1 LTAIG
6 AINRAK
12 GRNDCPNR
20 KLIMPTQS
28 APANDDLTTPQQN
41 GSMAVSVADIPPQA
55 SGPSQRGCE
64 TLDANEAVARIA
76 YALNEVIAIYPIT
89 PASPMGEWADAWSAA
104 GVKNLW
110 KTVPAVV
117 EMQSEGGA
125 AATIH
130 GALQTGALSTT
141 FTSSQGLLLMIPNMY
156 KIAGELTPTVFH
168 IAARA
173 IAAQALSIFG
183 DHSDVMAARATGWAM
198 LCSAS
203 VQEAHDLALIAHSA
217 TLESRIPF
225 LHFFD
230 GFRTSHEISKIKLLA
245 NDALRAMI
253 NETRVLEHRAR
264 ALSPDHPVIRGTAQN
279 PDVYFQARETVNPF
293 YAACPQIVQRA
304 MDLFAKLTGRRY
316 GLFEYHG
323 ATDAER
329 VIVLMG
335 SGCETA
341 HETIDYLNEQ
351 NEKLGLLK
359 VRLYRPFDASTFVK
373 MLPMTVRHIAVLD
386 RTKEPGCAGEPLY
399 LDCVNALYEQ
409 GRSQVRVVGGR
420 YGLSSKEFTPAM
432 VKAVFDNLAKES
444 PKKHFTVGI
453 DDDLAH
459 TSLEVDSDFSI
470 EPDDVVRAQFFGLG
484 SDGTV
489 GANKESIK
497 IIGENTDN
505 FAQGYFV
512 YDSKKS
518 GAMTISHL
526 RFGPRPI
533 RSTYLISK
541 ANFVACHQSFL
552 LETYDVL
559 KDLAPSGTF
568 LLNSP
573 FDQQSVWKHL
583 PENTQRRLIDKRAR
597 FFVIDAHKVAH
608 DCGMGGRINTVMQT
622 CFFAISGVLPAKQAI
637 EAIKN
642 SIRKIYAKK
651 GDEIVEMNLHAVDE
665 TLAHLY
671 EVEVPDVVVSAAS
684 GRNGH
689 IKQAPEF
696 VRNVLG
702 EIVAGRG
709 DGIPVSALPNDGTYP
724 TGTTQW
730 EKRNLATE
738 VPVWDPEV
746 CIQCGKCVLVCPHAV
761 IRSKVYDSPA
771 LHNAPTTFKSR
782 EARLPEWKGLRYTL
796 QIAVEDCTGCGIC
809 VDVCPARNKSEA
821 RLKAINMEPQ
831 LPLRQSERENWGFFL
846 SIPEFDRRKI
856 TNASVR
862 EMQVQQPLFEFSG
875 ACAGCG
881 ETPYIKL
888 LTQLFGD
895 RLIIANATG
904 CSSIYGG
911 NLPTTPYAK
920 DANGRGPAWANSLFE
935 DNAEFGLGFRVSI
948 DKQQEFAGEL
958 LQRLSPQIGR
968 RLTTEILNARQR
980 DEADIFDQR
989 ARVTELKR
997 RLKSVEGADAQR
1009 LLALA
1014 DLLVRKSVWIV
1025 GGDGWGYDIGY
1036 GGLDHVLASGQN
1048 IKVLLL
1054 DTEVYSNTGGQ
1065 CSKSTPRAAVAKFA
1079 SGGKRGPKKDLG
1091 LMAMTYGTIYVASVA
1106 MGAKDEHTLKA
1117 FLEAEAYDGP
1127 ALIIAYSHCIAHG
1140 INMSTALQNQKA
1152 AVDSAQWLLYRY
1164 NPDRAAVGENPLK
1177 LDSAA
1182 PRSKVADYFKL
1193 ENRFRMLHQTDPAA
1207 ARSLLA
1213 QAQADVNARRTFY
1226 EFLSSRKLNPTSA
1239 P

>member
-1 LTAIG
+1 VNL
-6 AINRAK
+6 INKERARYK
-12 GRNDCPNR
+12 
-20 KLIMPTQS
+20 
-28 APANDDLTTPQQN
+28 
-41 GSMAVSVADIPPQA
+41 
-55 SGPSQRGCE
+55 

-89 PASPMGEWADAWSAA
+89 PASPMGEWADSWSSR

-110 KTVPAVV
+110 HTVPEIV
-117 EMQSEGGA
+117 EMQSEAGA
-125 AATIH
+125 AGVIH

-168 IAARA
+168 VAARSL
-173 IAAQALSIFG
+173 AAQALSIFG
-183 DHSDVMAARATGWAM
+183 DHSDVMAARATGWGM

-203 VQEAHDLALIAHSA
+203 VQEAQDLALIAHAA

-225 LHFFD
+225 VHFFD
-230 GFRTSHEISKIKLLA
+230 GFRTSHEISKIDILP
-245 NDALRAMI
+245 DEVLRTMI
-253 NETRVLEHRAR
+253 DETRVIEHRAR

-293 YAACPQIVQRA
+293 YASCPGIVQQA
-304 MDLFAKLTGRRY
+304 MDHFAQLTGRRY
-316 GLFEYHG
+316 ALFEYHG

-335 SGCETA
+335 SGCEA
-341 HETIDYLNEQ
+341 VHETVDFLAAQ
-351 NEKLGLLK
+351 NEKVGVVK
-359 VRLYRPFDASTFVK
+359 VRLYRPFDVKAFVNT
-373 MLPMTVRHIAVLD
+373 LPMTVRSIAVLD
-386 RTKEPGCAGEPLY
+386 RTKEPGSGGEPLY

-409 GRSQVRVVGGR
+409 GRSDLRVVGGR

-432 VKAVFDNLAKES
+432 VKAVFDNLAQAS

-453 DDDLAH
+453 DDDLSH
-459 TSLEVDSDFSI
+459 TSLDVDLNLSI
-470 EPDDVVRAQFFGLG
+470 EPEDVVRAQFFGLG

-497 IIGENTDN
+497 IIGENTDH

-512 YDSKKS
+512 YDSKKA
-518 GAMTISHL
+518 GATTISHL

-533 RSTYLISK
+533 RSTYLVSK
-541 ANFVACHQSFL
+541 ANFVACHQPFL
-552 LETYDVL
+552 LQSCDVL
-559 KDLAPSGTF
+559 RDLAKGGTF

-573 FDQQSVWKHL
+573 YDRNRVWEHL
-583 PENTQRRLIDKRAR
+583 PESVQAKLIETQAC
-597 FFVIDAHKVAH
+597 FFVIDANKVARN
-608 DCGMGGRINTVMQT
+608 CGMGGHINTIMQT
-622 CFFAISGVLPAKQAI
+622 CFFAISGVLPPEQAI
-637 EAIKN
+637 DAIKN
-642 SIRKIYAKK
+642 SIRQTYAKK
-651 GDEIVEMNLHAVDE
+651 GGGIVEMNLRAVDE
-665 TLAHLY
+665 TLTHLY
-671 EVEVPDVVVSAAS
+671 EVTVQDAVVPVTSS
-684 GRNGH
+684 SNGE
-689 IKQAPEF
+689 IKRAPEF

-702 EIVAGRG
+702 EIMAGRG
-709 DGIPVSALPNDGTYP
+709 DRVPVTALPNDGTYP
-724 TGTTQW
+724 TGTSRW
-730 EKRNLATE
+730 EKRNLASE
-738 VPVWDPEV
+738 IPVWDQAI
-746 CIQCGKCVLVCPHAV
+746 CIQCGKCVMVCPHAV
-761 IRSKVYDSPA
+761 IRSKVYEAAVLQGAPA
-771 LHNAPTTFKSR
+771 SFNSA
-782 EARLPEWKGLRYTL
+782 EARLPEWKGLKYTL
-796 QIAVEDCTGCGIC
+796 QVAAEDCTGCGIC

-821 RLKAINMEPQ
+821 RLKAINMQPQ
-831 LPLRQSERENWGFFL
+831 LPLWDAERENWNFFL
-846 SIPEFDRRKI
+846 SLPELDRRRVSTDHLRK
-856 TNASVR
+856 
-862 EMQVQQPLFEFSG
+862 MQVQQPLFEFSG

-911 NLPTTPYAK
+911 NLPTTPYTT
-920 DANGRGPAWANSLFE
+920 DLNGRGPAWSNSLFE

-958 LQRLSPQIGR
+958 LQHLSPQVGR
-968 RLTTEILNARQR
+968 VLTAEILNARQR
-980 DEADIFDQR
+980 DEADVFDQR
-989 ARVTELKR
+989 ERVAELKS
-997 RLKSVEGADAQR
+997 RLQSLGGSHAKR

-1014 DLLVRKSVWIV
+1014 DTFVRKSVWIV

-1036 GGLDHVLASGQN
+1036 GGLDHVLASGRN
-1048 IKVLLL
+1048 VKVLLL

-1079 SGGKRGPKKDLG
+1079 SGGKRAPKKDLG

-1140 INMSTALQNQKA
+1140 INMTTAMQNQKA
-1152 AVDSAQWLLYRY
+1152 AVNCGQWLLYRY
-1164 NPDRAAVGENPLK
+1164 NPDRALLGENPLK

-1182 PRSKVADYFKL
+1182 PHMKVADYFKL
-1193 ENRFRMLHQTDPAA
+1193 EQRFKMLEMTEPRA
-1207 ARSLLA
+1207 ARELLA
-1213 QAQADVNARRTFY
+1213 QAQADVKTRRAFY
-1226 EFLSSRKLNPTSA
+1226 EFLATRKFSPGPNP
-1239 P
+1239 